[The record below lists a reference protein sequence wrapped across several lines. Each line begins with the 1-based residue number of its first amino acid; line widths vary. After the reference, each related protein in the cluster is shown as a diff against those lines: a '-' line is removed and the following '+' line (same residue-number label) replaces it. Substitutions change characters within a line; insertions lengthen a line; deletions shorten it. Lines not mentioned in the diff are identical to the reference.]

1 MKKYPSKDISNS
13 KHQNYTIHQKN
24 IKTPPF
30 SAQNQTQMRCAAA
43 VVAAAATPAPP
54 SPVQCSVAT
63 DLRLLR
69 VGNGP
74 KN

>member
-1 MKKYPSKDISNS
+1 MQRNFQLKTPKLHYSP
-13 KHQNYTIHQKN
+13 KN

>member
-1 MKKYPSKDISNS
+1 MKKYPSKEISNS

-54 SPVQCSVAT
+54 SPVQCSYRSKAT
-63 DLRLLR
+63 
-69 VGNGP
+69 
-74 KN
+74 